1 MNKIVIFVS
10 ILFVSF
16 SLVRSECG
24 GKSLSRFA
32 CFAQSTGTTT
42 CCFIPSETSKNAGSS
57 GSSGSCMIKEQAK
70 LLSDYDCGA
79 LEGDGET
86 YKEYEFT
93 QYKPQ
98 QKELELS
105 LEPCGETNPD
115 NKDDCTDYST
125 IMNSCCKFNIEG
137 SNDSGCYY
145 IGKKFSGS
153 SGKHTFEEK
162 GIKYTY
168 QCSSSLLSFAKISFA
183 LFLVLF

>member
-1 MNKIVIFVS
+1 MNKVLIATFV
-10 ILFVSF
+10 L
-16 SLVRSECG
+16 L
-24 GKSLSRFA
+24 SLSSIHTQDDPCSTEKVNTRFA
-32 CFAQSTGTTT
+32 CFALSTGTTT
-42 CCFIPSETSKNAGSS
+42 CCFGES
-57 GSSGSCMIKEQAK
+57 GCIKK
-70 LLSDYDCGA
+70 DDTISTNYDCGA

-98 QKELELS
+98 QKELDLS

-125 IMNSCCKFNIEG
+125 IMNSCCKFT
-137 SNDSGCYY
+137 NDESKESGCYY

-153 SGKHTFEEK
+153 SGEHTFEEVNDQNK
-162 GIKYTY
+162 IIKYTY

>member
-16 SLVRSECG
+16 SLVRSACEIE
-24 GKSLSRFA
+24 SRSRFA

-42 CCFIPSETSKNAGSS
+42 CCFKPSEDNQNQNDCIEKSKAT
-57 GSSGSCMIKEQAK
+57 
-70 LLSDYDCGA
+70 SDYDCGA
-79 LEGDGET
+79 LDKDGET

-105 LEPCGETNPD
+105 LEPCGETNPG

-125 IMNSCCKFNIEG
+125 IMNSCCKFTNEE
-137 SNDSGCYY
+137 SNESGCFY

-153 SGKHTFEEK
+153 SGKHTFEEENEEGK
-162 GIKYTY
+162 PIKYTY
-168 QCSSSLLSFAKISFA
+168 QCSSSLLSFAKISIA

>member
-16 SLVRSECG
+16 SLVRSECVG
-24 GKSLSRFA
+24 ESLSRFA

-42 CCFIPSETSKNAGSS
+42 CCFKPSETNGNK
-57 GSSGSCMIKEQAK
+57 GSCEIKEKAI

-125 IMNSCCKFNIEG
+125 IMNSCCKFNIEN

-162 GIKYTY
+162 GIEYTY

>member
-16 SLVRSECG
+16 SLVRSACDT
-24 GKSLSRFA
+24 KSRSRFA

-42 CCFIPSETSKNAGSS
+42 CCYKPSEESENEGI
-57 GSSGSCMIKEQAK
+57 CMIKEKATP
-70 LLSDYDCGA
+70 LSDYDCGA

-125 IMNSCCKFNIEG
+125 IMNSCCKFNIEN

>member
-10 ILFVSF
+10 ILFVIF

-24 GKSLSRFA
+24 GESLSRFA

-42 CCFIPSETSKNAGSS
+42 CCFKPSEIS
-57 GSSGSCMIKEQAK
+57 GNKGICKIKEDATP
-70 LLSDYDCGA
+70 LSDYDCGA

-125 IMNSCCKFNIEG
+125 IMNSRCKFT
-137 SNDSGCYY
+137 NDESKESGCYY

>member
-1 MNKIVIFVS
+1 MNKVVIFVS
-10 ILFVSF
+10 ILFVSL
-16 SLVRSECG
+16 SLVRSECS
-24 GKSLSRFA
+24 GKATSRFA

-42 CCFIPSETSKNAGSS
+42 CCYKPSEASENE
-57 GSSGSCMIKEQAK
+57 GSCVIKEEATP
-70 LLSDYDCGA
+70 LSDYDCGA

-105 LEPCGETNPD
+105 LEPCGERNPD

-125 IMNSCCKFNIEG
+125 IMNSCCKFNIEN

-162 GIKYTY
+162 GINYTY